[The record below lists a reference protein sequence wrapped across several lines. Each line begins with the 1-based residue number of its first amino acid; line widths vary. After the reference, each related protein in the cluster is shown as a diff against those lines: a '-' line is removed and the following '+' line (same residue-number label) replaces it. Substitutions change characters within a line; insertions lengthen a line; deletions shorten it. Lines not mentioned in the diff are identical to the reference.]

1 MAGKVSPVRISF
13 GVLLVCAVLVGFLP
27 AHFGRVSSR
36 VRAQEA
42 GLAEGATETMIKDLV
57 HQMSLD
63 EKIGQMLTI
72 EQWRDLDETRRA
84 IVKLHIG
91 GELLDGSSLTDP
103 VQAAAFTNRL
113 QEMTQHTRLRV
124 PLLFSANLETG
135 LGYILPAA
143 TVFPTNMGFGAAR
156 SGELVYAAAQIT
168 AEEARAIGIHMSLA
182 PVMDV
187 NNNPKNPVIGV
198 RSFGES
204 PDLVS
209 ELGVQAIR
217 GLQENGMIATAKHF
231 PGHGDTGVD
240 SHIDLPT
247 VPHGWQRLERVEF
260 KPFRAAI
267 GAGVKAIMTSHVTFP
282 AIEPEARLPA
292 TLSRRVLTDLLRK
305 KLGFNGIIITD
316 SMVMKAIVKNFG
328 LEEAAVRAVQAG
340 ADIILAAYTFEQLE
354 KVSGALVAAVRNSEI
369 PEEQLD
375 ASVERILAAKA
386 DVGLFKEP
394 FVAVEKVS
402 AVVGSLE
409 HRQKAKLIA
418 KQAVTL
424 LRDDV
429 GLLPLHLKA
438 TDRILLIS
446 ASPDD
451 AFIAALRRYR
461 LQASELKVGRG
472 PDPAQIDRALELAR
486 DNELIIIATYATGEL
501 PVTQRRLVAEVIKL
515 GKPVVVVSLGTPYDA
530 AWLPDART
538 VLAAYAAGP
547 WVVVKPPIEAA
558 VDYLFGRAQA
568 GRGLPVTIP
577 AQ

>member
-1 MAGKVSPVRISF
+1 MPK
-13 GVLLVCAVLVGFLP
+13 GVLFVCAALVGFSP
-27 AHFGRVSSR
+27 ARFGRAAGTVG
-36 VRAQEA
+36 AQEA

-57 HQMSLD
+57 HQMSLE
-63 EKIGQMLTI
+63 EKIGQMLMI
-72 EQWRDLDETRRA
+72 EQWRDLDETRKA
-84 IVKLHIG
+84 IVEYHIG
-91 GELLDGSSLTDP
+91 GELLDGSSITDP

-113 QEMTQHTRLRV
+113 QEMAQHTRLRV

-135 LGYILPAA
+135 LGYILSAA
-143 TVFPTNMGFGAAR
+143 TTFPTNMGFGAAR
-156 SGELVYAAAQIT
+156 SGDLVYAAAQIT

-204 PDLVS
+204 PELVS

-247 VPHGWQRLERVEF
+247 VPHNWQRLERVEL

-267 GAGVKAIMTSHVTFP
+267 SAGVKAIMTSHVTFP
-282 AIEPEARLPA
+282 AIDPMPGLPA

-316 SMVMKAIVKNFG
+316 SMVMNAIVKNFG

-340 ADIILAAYTFEQLE
+340 ADIVLAAYSFDEVE
-354 KVSGALVAAVRNSEI
+354 KVSRALVTAVKSGEI
-369 PEEQLD
+369 PEAQID

-386 DVGLFKEP
+386 EVGLFKDP
-394 FVAVEKVS
+394 FVAVEKVGS
-402 AVVGSLE
+402 IVGSLE

-429 GLLPLHLKA
+429 GLLPLRLEP
-438 TDRILLIS
+438 TDRLLLIS

-451 AFIAALRRYR
+451 TFITALRRYR
-461 LQASELKVGRG
+461 LQASEFKVGRN
-472 PDPAQIDRALELAR
+472 PDPEQLERALELAR
-486 DNELIIIATYATGEL
+486 TNEVIIVATYATGEL
-501 PVTQRRLVAEVIKL
+501 PVTQRRLVAEVVKL
-515 GKPVVVVSLGTPYDA
+515 GRPVVVVSLGTPYDV
-530 AWLPDART
+530 AWLPEART

-547 WVVVKPPIEAA
+547 WVVLKPPIEAA

>member
-1 MAGKVSPVRISF
+1 
-13 GVLLVCAVLVGFLP
+13 
-27 AHFGRVSSR
+27 
-36 VRAQEA
+36 
-42 GLAEGATETMIKDLV
+42 MIKDLV
-57 HQMSLD
+57 HQMSLE
-63 EKIGQMLTI
+63 EKIGQMLMI

-84 IVKLHIG
+84 IVEYHIG
-91 GELLDGSSLTDP
+91 GELLDGSSITDP

-113 QEMTQHTRLRV
+113 QEMAQHIRLRV
-124 PLLFSANLETG
+124 PLLFSANLEAG

-143 TVFPTNMGFGAAR
+143 TTFPTNMGFGAAR
-156 SGELVYAAAQIT
+156 SGDLVYAAARIT

-204 PDLVS
+204 PELVS

-217 GLQENGMIATAKHF
+217 GLQENGVIATAKHF

-247 VPHGWQRLERVEF
+247 VPHNWQRLERVEL

-267 GAGVKAIMTSHVTFP
+267 SAGVKAIMTSHVTFP
-282 AIEPEARLPA
+282 VIEPEEGLPA
-292 TLSRRVLTDLLRK
+292 TLSRRVLTDLLRQK
-305 KLGFNGIIITD
+305 MRFNGIIITD
-316 SMVMKAIVKNFG
+316 AIIMNAIVKNFG

-340 ADIILAAYTFEQLE
+340 ADIILAVYTFEEME
-354 KVSGALVAAVRNSEI
+354 KVSRALVKAVRNGEI
-369 PEEQLD
+369 PEEQID
-375 ASVERILAAKA
+375 ASVERVLAAKA
-386 DVGLFKEP
+386 GVGLFKDP
-394 FVAVEKVS
+394 FVPVEKVGS
-402 AVVGSLE
+402 IVGSLE
-409 HRQKAKLIA
+409 HRQKAKFIA

-429 GLLPLHLKA
+429 GLLPLRLEP

-451 AFIAALRRYR
+451 TFIAALRRYR
-461 LQASELKVGRG
+461 LQASEFKVGRN
-472 PDPAQIDRALELAR
+472 PDPEQIEKSLELAR

-501 PVTQRRLVAEVIKL
+501 PVTQRRLVAEVVKL
-515 GKPVVVVSLGTPYDA
+515 GRPVAVVSLGTPYDV
-530 AWLPDART
+530 AWLPEART

-547 WVVVKPPIEAA
+547 WVVLRPPIEAV